1 MLISRFFFFFKQ
13 RTAYEMRISDW
24 SSDVCSSDL
33 TRRPREGGGRWRLI
47 PAPLRKTTAAP
58 AFAGATAVIRP
69 KPATPLA
76 RSCRAKSGPPRPA
89 NPMGVCSD
97 ALPRIERI
105 TRGAHRADDVR
116 GAGQVDRLPQPPD
129 MPVARPQQIGRASCR
144 ESGCKYV

>member
-1 MLISRFFFFFKQ
+1 MPILAVMGK
-13 RTAYEMRISDW
+13 T
-24 SSDVCSSDL
+24 
-33 TRRPREGGGRWRLI
+33 T
-47 PAPLRKTTAAP
+47 PAPAC
-58 AFAGATAVIRP
+58 AGATAVSRP

-116 GAGQVDRLPQPPD
+116 GAGQVDRLPQPPAMHVD
-129 MPVARPQQIGRASCR
+129 RPQLDIAVLPPDARSEERRVGKECVSTCR
-144 ESGCKYV
+144 SRWSP